1 MDLEK
6 HKPKPLSKEEIKEI
20 EYQNNFEI
28 FEEEKKES
36 KAKKRLTLK

>member
-6 HKPKPLSKEEIKEI
+6 HKTKPLSEEEIKEI

-28 FEEEKKES
+28 FEDEKKES